1 MGKQLVSRDN
11 IEQFISHEEKK
22 IYVEQIILTPGAKD
36 YLRENSIAVVY
47 GAQSETKT
55 KPAQSTGTASEA
67 NLNDQIQRLLKS
79 DFAIT
84 DSRLITEVTQ
94 KVMAKLGNRQ

>member
-11 IEQFISHEEKK
+11 VAQFISHEEKK
-22 IYVEQIILTPGAKD
+22 LYAGQIILTPGAKD
-36 YLRENSIAVVY
+36 YLRENGIAVVY
-47 GAQSETKT
+47 GAQPEK
-55 KPAQSTGTASEA
+55 KAQPVPSTETASGE
-67 NLNDQIQRLLKS
+67 NLNSQIQRLLKS

-84 DSRLITEVTQ
+84 DSHLITEVTQ